1 MKVLTT
7 TQLKDMLKGGA
18 LNLEINK
25 AYVDS
30 LNVFPVPDGD
40 TGTNMNLTMQSSIKM
55 MDDCS
60 ENNIG
65 DISQAFA
72 KGALMGARGN
82 SGVILSQ
89 IFKGFSAVLKENKE
103 LTTKVFA
110 RALKNGSHIA
120 YDVVT
125 SPKEG
130 TILTVI
136 RLVSD
141 YALKVAGKKQTFIN
155 FFEAILAEG
164 EKVLSKT
171 PEMLPVLKKAGV
183 VDAGGRGLL
192 CILYGMYNVLAG
204 KEMVAEVVPETDTAT
219 NVAQENIEHEFENLD
234 DIKYAYCT
242 EFFIINLFQ
251 KTTLSDIDKLRDK
264 LQKIGDSLIV
274 VGDLDFVKVHV
285 HTNNPDKALGYAL
298 QLGELGQLKIENM
311 LEQNREIKRKKKEA
325 EHIPPKPVGLVSICT
340 GDGIATLFKELRAD
354 AILEGGQTMNPSVDD
369 IIKLVDGVN
378 AETVYILPNNG
389 NIVLAAEQAKELTKA
404 NLVVIATK
412 NIPQGIAAAMNFDP
426 NADVDTN
433 VDHMTNAMANVRSG
447 QITHAVRDTEMDGI
461 ELHNGDIIGLYEKT
475 IVASGQDVNEV
486 AKSVIEKMADDD
498 TAAITIYYGAG
509 LTEAVARE
517 LEEQLIDEYPFHDII
532 VCEGG
537 QHHYFYFISVE

>member
-7 TQLKDMLKGGA
+7 TQLRDMLKGGA

-40 TGTNMNLTMQSSIKM
+40 TGTNMNLTMQSSIRM
-55 MDDCS
+55 MDDCK
-60 ENNIG
+60 EDNIG
-65 DISQAFA
+65 DISAAFA

-89 IFKGFSAVLKENKE
+89 IFKGFSAILKESKE
-103 LTTKVFA
+103 LNTKVFA

-141 YALKVAGKKQTFIN
+141 YALKIAGKKQTFIN
-155 FFEAILAEG
+155 FFEAILQEG

-171 PEMLPVLKKAGV
+171 PDMLPVLKKAGV

-219 NVAQENIEHEFENLD
+219 NVSQENIAHEFENLD

-242 EFFIINLFQ
+242 EFFVINLFQ

-311 LEQNREIKRKKKEA
+311 LEQNREIKRKKQEA
-325 EHIPPKPVGLVSICT
+325 ENIPPKPVGLVSICT
-340 GDGIATLFKELRAD
+340 GEGISALFKELRAD

-378 AETVYILPNNG
+378 AETVYILPNNS

-412 NIPQGIAAAMNFDP
+412 NIPQGISAAMNFDP

-433 VDHMTNAMANVRSG
+433 VQNMTNAMANVRSG
-447 QITHAVRDTEMDGI
+447 QITHAVRDTEMDGL

-475 IVASGQDVNEV
+475 IVSSGQDVNEV
-486 AKSVIEKMADDD
+486 AKAVIAKMADDD
-498 TAAITIYYGAG
+498 TAAITLYYGAG
-509 LTEAVARE
+509 LTESIARE

-532 VCEGG
+532 ICEGG

>member
-1 MKVLTT
+1 
-7 TQLKDMLKGGA
+7 MLKGGA

-40 TGTNMNLTMQSSIKM
+40 TGTNMNLTMVSSVKV
-55 MDDCS
+55 MDECKEDTL
-60 ENNIG
+60 G
-65 DISQAFA
+65 AISQAFA

-141 YALKVAGKKQTFIN
+141 YALKIANKKQSFLN
-155 FFEAILAEG
+155 FFEAILDEG

-204 KEMVAEVVPETDTAT
+204 KEMVAEVIPETDTAT
-219 NVAQENIEHEFENLD
+219 NVSPENVSHEYENLD

-242 EFFIINLFQ
+242 EFFIINLFA

-264 LQKIGDSLIV
+264 LHKIGDSLIV

-311 LEQNREIKRKKKEA
+311 LEQNREIKRAKAEA
-325 EHIPPKPVGLVSICT
+325 MQTPPKPVGLVSICT
-340 GDGIATLFKELRAD
+340 GEGIATLFKELRAD

-412 NIPQGIAAAMNFDP
+412 NIPQGISAAMHFDP
-426 NADVDTN
+426 SADVETN
-433 VDHMTNAMANVRSG
+433 VANMESAIKEVRSG

-486 AKSVIEKMADDD
+486 AKTVIGKMADDD
-498 TAAITIYYGAG
+498 TSAITLYYGAG
-509 LTEAVARE
+509 LTESVARE
-517 LEEQLIDEYPFHDII
+517 LESQLADEYPFHDVIL
-532 VCEGG
+532 CEGG
-537 QHHYFYFISVE
+537 QHHYFYYVSVE